1 MGIEVERKF
10 LVVTEQWRAG
20 AERTLFRQGYL
31 STDRERTVRV
41 RLAGDAAWLTI
52 KGVTEGVS
60 RREFEYA
67 VPPADAEILL
77 DELCLRPLIEKY
89 RYRVQHAGLTWEV
102 DEFLGD
108 NAGLIIAE
116 VELDHPDQ
124 AIELPSWVGKE
135 VSDDARYF
143 NANLIAHPY
152 CRWR

>member
-31 STDRERTVRV
+31 NTDRERTVRV